1 MENLKSQRKVALPLY
16 GALLGYD
23 FIADAPFGASVR
35 RLVYILKA
43 EKQPIV
49 WVFYYYCPKD
59 AWFLLAVALD
69 DSLKVFNGDGKRIS
83 TRLKRSK
90 GKPGQTLKGNKALE
104 RAVLSTYQIAQSVG
118 FSGDFRAWEHLL
130 RIRE

>member
-1 MENLKSQRKVALPLY
+1 MRAVVTILICLFSFNVCLRASEPRQQVEAFLDAVVAGNIDEAYDRLFKGSYMLQSKPEQVENLKSQSKAALPLY

-59 AWFLLAVALD
+59 AWFLSAVALD
-69 DSLKVFNGDGKRIS
+69 DEF
-83 TRLKRSK
+83 K
-90 GKPGQTLKGNKALE
+90 GL
-104 RAVLSTYQIAQSVG
+104 
-118 FSGDFRAWEHLL
+118 
-130 RIRE
+130 